1 MSYDYVF
8 HAVDSSVPPPPQGS
22 VSSECPNGVLVVEE
36 IDVESVRNNKNKRL
50 TVMIRNIPNRYSAD
64 DLSSV
69 LDSYIASGNVQHG

>member
-1 MSYDYVF
+1 M
-8 HAVDSSVPPPPQGS
+8 
-22 VSSECPNGVLVVEE
+22 LVVEE

-69 LDSYIASGNVQHG
+69 LDSYIASGNVQHC

>member
-8 HAVDSSVPPPPQGS
+8 HAVDSSVPPPHQGS
-22 VSSECPNGVLVVEE
+22 VSSECPIGVLVVEE
-36 IDVESVRNNKNKRL
+36 IDVESVQNNKN
-50 TVMIRNIPNRYSAD
+50 NRYSAD